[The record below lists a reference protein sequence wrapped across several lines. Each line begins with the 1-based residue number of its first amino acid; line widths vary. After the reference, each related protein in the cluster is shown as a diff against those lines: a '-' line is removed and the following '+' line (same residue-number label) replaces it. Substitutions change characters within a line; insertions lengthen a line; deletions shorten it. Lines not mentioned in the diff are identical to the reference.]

1 MVKDKFGNVIYQQHE
16 LVELIYQ
23 GFTALDSITVE
34 PFDKLDKFEEQ
45 SNLKLKTPDTALDIF
60 SIEQYDHACQTDW
73 FISEEYK
80 NFDIEEFLV
89 QQCPAENYQRLVEE
103 LLEFKARNMMMLL
116 KTLKYL
122 IDTLRANDI
131 VWGVGRGSS
140 VASYVLFL
148 LEVHRI
154 DSVKYNLD
162 WREFLR

>member
-16 LVELIYQ
+16 LIELIYQ

-45 SNLKLKTPDTALDIF
+45 SNLKLKTPDAALDIF

>member
-1 MVKDKFGNVIYQQHE
+1 MIKDKFGNVIYQQHD

-23 GFTALDSITVE
+23 GFTALDRVTVE
-34 PFDKLDKFEEQ
+34 LFDKLEQFEQQ
-45 SNLKLKTPDTALDIF
+45 SNIRLTTPDAALDNYT
-60 SIEQYDHACQTDW
+60 IEQYDQACQSDW
-73 FISEEYK
+73 FIPEEYK

-89 QQCPAENYQRLVEE
+89 SVCPQQNYQRLIEE
-103 LLEFKARNMMMLL
+103 LEEYKSRNMMMLL

-122 IDTLRANDI
+122 IDTLRVNNI

-154 DSVKYNLD
+154 DSIKYNLD

>member
-1 MVKDKFGNVIYQQHE
+1 MVKDKFGNVIYQQHD

-23 GFTALDSITVE
+23 GFTALDNITIE
-34 PFDKLDKFEEQ
+34 SFDKLDKFEEQ
-45 SNLKLKTPDTALDIF
+45 SNLKLKTPNAVLDNF
-60 SIEQYDHACQTDW
+60 SIEDYDQACQNDW
-73 FISEEYK
+73 FIPEEYK
-80 NFDIEEFLV
+80 NFDLEEFLV
-89 QQCPAENYQRLVEE
+89 NACPQQNYQRLIEE
-103 LLEFKARNMMMLL
+103 LEEYKSRNMMMLL

-122 IDTLRANDI
+122 IDTLRANNI

>member
-1 MVKDKFGNVIYQQHE
+1 MVKDKFGNVIYQQHD

-23 GFTALDSITVE
+23 GFTALDNITVE
-34 PFDKLDKFEEQ
+34 SFDKLDKFEEQ
-45 SNLKLKTPDTALDIF
+45 SNLKLKTPDAVLDNF
-60 SIEQYDHACQTDW
+60 SIEEYDQACQNDW
-73 FISEEYK
+73 FIPEEYK
-80 NFDIEEFLV
+80 NFNLEEFLV
-89 QQCPAENYQRLVEE
+89 NACPQQNYQRLIEE
-103 LLEFKARNMMMLL
+103 LEEYKSRNMMMLL

-122 IDTLRANDI
+122 IDTLRANNI

>member
-1 MVKDKFGNVIYQQHE
+1 MVKDKFGNVIYQQHD

-103 LLEFKARNMMMLL
+103 LLEFKARNMIMLL

-122 IDTLRANDI
+122 IDTLRVNNI

>member
-1 MVKDKFGNVIYQQHE
+1 MVKDKFGNVIYQQHD

-23 GFTALDSITVE
+23 GFTALDNITVE
-34 PFDKLDKFEEQ
+34 SFDKLDKFEEQ
-45 SNLKLKTPDTALDIF
+45 SNLKLKTSDAVLDNF
-60 SIEQYDHACQTDW
+60 SIEEYDQTCQNDW
-73 FISEEYK
+73 FIPEEYK

-89 QQCPAENYQRLVEE
+89 NVCPQQNYQRLIEE
-103 LLEFKARNMMMLL
+103 LEEYKSRNMMMLL

-122 IDTLRANDI
+122 IDTLRVNNI